1 MHVKLLVLLDMRLL
15 DLLLPLLVRENEL
28 LVLHVVLLLLEF
40 ENSVFGQL
48 SLYIHD
54 WFVIQS
60 TYQRNDPP
68 LRK

>member
-1 MHVKLLVLLDMRLL
+1 MHVELLVLFDMRLL

-40 ENSVFGQL
+40 GNSVFGQL
-48 SLYIHD
+48 SLYIRD